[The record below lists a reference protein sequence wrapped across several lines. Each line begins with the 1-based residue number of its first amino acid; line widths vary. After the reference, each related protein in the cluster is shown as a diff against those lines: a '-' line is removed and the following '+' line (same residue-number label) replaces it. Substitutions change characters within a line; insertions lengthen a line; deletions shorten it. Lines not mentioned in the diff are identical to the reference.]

1 MLIQP
6 KLIQI
11 LVLLCA
17 SFILAF
23 SDQSEAMSK
32 KTKYIVGASMMAAGT
47 VFSIHA
53 VQEFDIFSTSSSDEV
68 ELGMGLGLIGGGAVF
83 LVLGAI
89 DKSELIQDSDQIKK
103 KRLQTI
109 IGVAPTRSGICG
121 SVNFRW

>member
-32 KTKYIVGASMMAAGT
+32 KTKYIVGASMMVAGT

-109 IGVAPTRSGICG
+109 IGVAPTRSGI
-121 SVNFRW
+121 